1 MSVYDLPLKSID
13 GGDLDASILRGRASL
28 VVNVASRCGLTA
40 QYAALQ
46 ALHERYRDRGFLVLG
61 APCNQFGAQEP
72 GTADEIAEFCSTE
85 YAVTFPLTEKLD
97 VNGPRAH
104 PLYRALTGT
113 SDADGTAGDVQWNF
127 EKFLVSP
134 AGKPVA
140 RFRPDVLPDAG
151 ELVAALEAHLPAS
164 PEPTWVPR
172 TAADVHPGDRVLL
185 DSGAE
190 LTVTRVERSFLGRN
204 DLLCLV
210 EDTPARWL
218 AQGIRATA
226 ELQVLTT

>member
-1 MSVYDLPLKSID
+1 VSVYDLPLKSID

-113 SDADGTAGDVQWNF
+113 SDADGPAGDVQWNF

-140 RFRPDVLPDAG
+140 
-151 ELVAALEAHLPAS
+151 LPAPTCFPTRASSSLRSRPS
-164 PEPTWVPR
+164 PRARSRRGCRGRPPTCIPA
-172 TAADVHPGDRVLL
+172 TVLL
-185 DSGAE
+185 DSSAE
-190 LTVTRVERSFLGRN
+190 LLTRVERSFGQTTCSASSR
-204 DLLCLV
+204 
-210 EDTPARWL
+210 TPRPAG
-218 AQGIRATA
+218 AQGIGPPAQ
-226 ELQVLTT
+226 LLTT